1 LPAYR
6 WCGFRREACNGVS
19 VLRAPLG
26 AGAVMPRLYGI
37 FRRVLYRVENCLLRR
52 ADRGSTIAP
61 AMGQR
66 AVEQGAD
73 SQCTWLVPNRADVRA
88 IAPASR
94 DNAVR
99 RELGFDAGHL
109 LVLYAGGMGATQG
122 LGVVRQAVANTITA
136 LLQQPCF
143 RQAGVRPLNPRLGPG
158 RSER

>member
-1 LPAYR
+1 MPAYR

-19 VLRAPLG
+19 VLRTPLG

-37 FRRVLYRVENCLLRR
+37 FRRVLYRVENFLLRL
-52 ADRGSTIAP
+52 ADRVSTIAP
-61 AMGQR
+61 AMGRR
-66 AVEQGAD
+66 AVEKGAT
-73 SQCTWLVPNRADVRA
+73 SQRTWLAPNCADIRA
-88 IAPASR
+88 IAPGPR

-109 LVLYAGGMGATQG
+109 LVLYAGGMGAKQG
-122 LGVVRQAVANTITA
+122 LGVVRQAGASTITA
-136 LLQQPCF
+136 RLQQPCF